1 MCASSPGLETAAKYG
16 CVRSIGVNVA
26 CTYARSYM
34 TIIDNPVKALNFI
47 YFNNRNAVNNDW
59 KWIETLM
66 MFELRTVEAFR
77 RALLTV

>member
-1 MCASSPGLETAAKYG
+1 
-16 CVRSIGVNVA
+16 
-26 CTYARSYM
+26 M